1 MATTSFWE
9 HPIDRLE
16 KALSIRKQIAALQNK
31 LGSLFSG
38 DDAPAATPRAR
49 KGGRRRMSPA
59 ARARIAAAQRE
70 RWAKQKGAT
79 IATLDG
85 SVTASSVSP
94 RKRGKRTMSPEARER
109 IAAAQRAR
117 WARRKGTSGAS
128 TGAVQK
134 SPAKRRGGR
143 RKISPEARAKMA
155 EAARKRWA
163 RVKKAA

>member
-16 KALSIRKQIAALQNK
+16 EALSIRKQIATLQDK
-31 LGSLFSG
+31 LGSLFG
-38 DDAPAATPRAR
+38 GDAPASTGGSR

-59 ARARIAAAQRE
+59 ARSRIAAAQRA
-70 RWAKQKGAT
+70 RWAKQKGTTAT
-79 IATLDG
+79 G
-85 SVTASSVSP
+85 SGSALSAG
-94 RKRGKRTMSPEARER
+94 RAKRRGKRTMSPEARER

-117 WARRKGTSGAS
+117 WAKVKGKAGS

-134 SPAKRRGGR
+134 SPSKGRGGK

-155 EAARKRWA
+155 EAARRRWA
-163 RVKKAA
+163 KVKRGG